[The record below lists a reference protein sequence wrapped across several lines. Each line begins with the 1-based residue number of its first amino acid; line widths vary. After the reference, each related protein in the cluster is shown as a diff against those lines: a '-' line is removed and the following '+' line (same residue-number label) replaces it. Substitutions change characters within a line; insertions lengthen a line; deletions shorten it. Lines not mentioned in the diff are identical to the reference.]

1 MIINMENEIKPIDHE
16 HLPSVN
22 RDAKK
27 ESRLSSIRL
36 RKFDPNQLNLQGWME
51 LGFSEKQSKSLL
63 KYKDAIGAFRSA
75 EDLGRSFVVS
85 EKKFEELKPFIK
97 INVKAAIPKEIISK
111 SEEKVIPA
119 EPIDL
124 NSSDSLSLLDLSGI
138 GPFYAGK
145 IVEYRNMLGGFVY
158 KEQLL
163 ELWKF
168 DSTRLYGISDLIYID
183 SSYIHQLKI
192 NSDSVSVFYDHPYL
206 NWNTAKAIVMYREQH
221 GLYSTK
227 EELKNIVLIND
238 SLYLKLLPYLSLE

>member
-1 MIINMENEIKPIDHE
+1 M
-16 HLPSVN
+16 
-22 RDAKK
+22 
-27 ESRLSSIRL
+27 
-36 RKFDPNQLNLQGWME
+36 
-51 LGFSEKQSKSLL
+51 L

-85 EKKFEELKPFIK
+85 KKKFEELKPFIK
-97 INVKAAIPKEIISK
+97 INIELVIPKANISRN
-111 SEEKVIPA
+111 EEKDISA

-145 IVEYRNMLGGFVY
+145 IVEYRNKLGGFMY

-168 DSTRLYGISDLIYID
+168 DSTRLYGISDMIYID
-183 SSYIHQLKI
+183 SSYIRRLKI

-206 NWNTAKAIVMYREQH
+206 NWNTAKAIVMYREQR

-227 EELKNIVLIND
+227 EELKNIDLIDD